1 MFDTARL
8 TDTATRPSGGRSPA
22 ADPIQAPGTRE
33 SRWAAWPTLAGLPRY
48 PLEAITSA
56 LVLAAHPDD
65 ETLGIGGTLA
75 MLAAAGVRLRIVV
88 ATDGEGSH
96 PHSNAVTPVQL
107 ARRRRQED
115 LDSLSRLGIDEREV
129 IRLGLPD
136 SSLADYEGELTEIVD
151 RMAEGFGLCLAPWS
165 GDLHPDHEAV
175 GRAAA
180 RGARA
185 AGVPVCHYP
194 VWMWHW
200 ARPADHRVPW
210 RRAARIDLDARTMAA
225 KNEAVAC
232 HRSQVLPLGPLAADA
247 PILPAE
253 DLAHFQRPYE
263 VVFT

>member
-8 TDTATRPSGGRSPA
+8 TDTAVRPSSGRPP

-33 SRWAAWPTLAGLPRY
+33 SHWAGWPVLDRLPPY
-48 PLEAITSA
+48 PLEAVTSA

-65 ETLGIGGTLA
+65 ETLGVGGTLA
-75 MLAAAGVRLRIVV
+75 TLAAAGVRLRVVV

-96 PHSNAVTPVQL
+96 PHSNVVTPAEL

-136 SSLADYEGELTEIVD
+136 GALADYEGELADIVH
-151 RMAEGFGLCLAPWS
+151 RMAEGFGVCLAPWS

-185 AGVPVCHYP
+185 AGVSVCHYP
-194 VWMWHW
+194 IWTWHW
-200 ARPADHRVPW
+200 ASPADRRVPW
-210 RRAARIDLDARTMAA
+210 QRAARIDIDARAMAA
-225 KNEAVAC
+225 KEEAIAC
-232 HRSQVLPLGPLAADA
+232 HRSQILPLGPHAADA
-247 PILPAE
+247 AILPAE
-253 DLAHFQRPYE
+253 DLAHFRRPYE